1 MEWSWL
7 QKMARQIWPLC
18 GLFRPGFSLDQLGAK
33 NARREA
39 ATVLSCLEGGV
50 VCCRDLDRFAGLG
63 IPGPMCC
70 NVPDVEGAE
79 ARETYRRTAGKV
91 V

>member
-39 ATVLSCLEGGV
+39 ATVLSCSEGRV
-50 VCCRDLDRFAGLG
+50 VCGRDLDRLTCFRVPGL
-63 IPGPMCC
+63 MCYY
-70 NVPDVEGAE
+70 VFDVEGAE
-79 ARETYRRTAGKV
+79 ARETYRLTAG
-91 V
+91 